1 MDLSV
6 LQTFIEVIRQGSFA
20 AVARERNIDPSSVS
34 RSISGLEKELG
45 VRLFQRT
52 TRQLAPTEA
61 GINYFNRIEPLLEEM
76 QQAIELVT
84 EVSGQPKGTLRITA
98 SVSFGIKCI
107 VPFLPEFEAIYPD
120 VSVDLLLTDSRL
132 DLVAER
138 VDLAVRLGKLKDS
151 TLIAQRLISTK
162 YSVCAS
168 PDYLDQQRPLHQPED
183 IAHHNCLL
191 FPFPGFNSH
200 WLFRN
205 HQMEVTKIPVKGRT
219 VISNAICLQQCAI
232 AGMGLA
238 LLPHWLINDDLDF
251 GALRQV
257 LPSYDVTATD
267 FQTSAWLVYPS
278 RSYIPLKVKVF
289 RDFLKKKVKHK
300 YQREISN

>member
-45 VRLFQRT
+45 VRLLQRT

-76 QQAIELVT
+76 QQAMELVT

-107 VPFLPEFEAIYPD
+107 VPLLAEFEAIYPD

-205 HQMEVTKIPVKGRT
+205 RQMEITKIPVKGRT
-219 VISNAICLQQCAI
+219 IISNAIGLQQCAI

-238 LLPHWLINDDLDF
+238 LLPHWLINDDLDS
-251 GALRQV
+251 GSLRQV

-278 RSYIPLKVKVF
+278 RSYIPLKVQVF
-289 RDFLKKKVKHK
+289 IDFLKKKMKHK

>member
-1 MDLSV
+1 MDLSA
-6 LQTFIEVIRQGSFA
+6 LQTFIEVMRQGSFA

-61 GINYFNRIEPLLEEM
+61 GITYFRSIEPLLEEM
-76 QQAIELVT
+76 QQAMDLVT
-84 EVSGQPKGTLRITA
+84 EVSGQPKGRLRITA

-107 VPFLPEFEAIYPD
+107 VPLLAEFEEMYPD

-138 VDLAVRLGKLKDS
+138 VDLAIRLGQLKDS
-151 TLIAQRLISTK
+151 TLIGQRLIATK
-162 YSVCAS
+162 YAVCAS
-168 PDYLDQQRPLHQPED
+168 PDYLKQQGQLYKPED
-183 IAHHNCLL
+183 ITQHNCLL

-205 HQMEVTKIPVKGRT
+205 RQNEITKIPVKGRT
-219 VISNAICLQQCAI
+219 VISNAIGLQQCAI

-238 LLPHWLINDDLDF
+238 LLPHWLINDDLDS
-251 GALRQV
+251 GALIKV

-278 RSYIPLKVKVF
+278 RSYLPLKVKVF
-289 RDFLKKKVKHK
+289 MDFLKRNMVH
-300 YQREISN
+300 ID

>member
-1 MDLSV
+1 MDLSA
-6 LQTFIEVIRQGSFA
+6 LQTFIEVMRQGSFA

-61 GINYFNRIEPLLEEM
+61 GITYFRSIEPLLEEM
-76 QQAIELVT
+76 QQAMDLVT
-84 EVSGQPKGTLRITA
+84 EVSGQPKGRLRITA

-107 VPFLPEFEAIYPD
+107 VPLLAEFEAIYPD

-138 VDLAVRLGKLKDS
+138 VDLAIRLGKLKDS

-162 YSVCAS
+162 YAVCAS
-168 PDYLDQQRPLHQPED
+168 PYYLKQQGQLHQPED
-183 IAHHNCLL
+183 ITQHNCLL

-205 HQMEVTKIPVKGRT
+205 SQKEIIKIPVKGRT
-219 VISNAICLQQCAI
+219 VISNAIGLQQCAI

-238 LLPHWLINDDLDF
+238 LLPHWLINNDLDS
-251 GALRQV
+251 GALIKV
-257 LPSYDVTATD
+257 LPSYEATATD

-289 RDFLKKKVKHK
+289 MDFLKRNMVH
-300 YQREISN
+300 ID

>member
-6 LQTFIEVIRQGSFA
+6 LQTFIEVMRQGSFA

-61 GINYFNRIEPLLEEM
+61 GITYFRSIEPLLEEM
-76 QQAIELVT
+76 QQAMDLVT
-84 EVSGQPKGTLRITA
+84 EVSGQPKGRLRITA

-107 VPFLPEFEAIYPD
+107 VPLLAEFEAIYPD

-138 VDLAVRLGKLKDS
+138 VDLAIRLGKLKDS

-162 YSVCAS
+162 YAVCAS
-168 PDYLDQQRPLHQPED
+168 PYYLKQQGQLHQPED
-183 IAHHNCLL
+183 ITQHNCLL

-205 HQMEVTKIPVKGRT
+205 RQKEITKIPVKGRT
-219 VISNAICLQQCAI
+219 VISNAIGLQQCAI
-232 AGMGLA
+232 ADMGLA
-238 LLPHWLINDDLDF
+238 LLPHWLINNDLDS
-251 GALRQV
+251 GALLKV
-257 LPSYDVTATD
+257 LPSYEVTATD

-278 RSYIPLKVKVF
+278 RSYIPLKVQVF
-289 RDFLKKKVKHK
+289 MDFLKRKMVHK
-300 YQREISN
+300 D